1 MTGRLETRDLAPGE
15 TYIALKAPPG
25 FEQRYLDPKTGSEPR
40 IDEDALIHDCILGA
54 WTAVGARTFM
64 SEVRLGDWSYLT
76 SDAQAQYAEI
86 GKFCSIARGTCL
98 NPGNHPHWRAA
109 MHHFSYRA
117 KSYELD
123 DKDHDEFF
131 EWRRSHTVTVGHDV
145 WIGQQAIVLPGRT
158 IGTGAVIAA
167 GAVVSKDVPPFTI
180 VGGTPASPIKQRFD
194 QKTQDQLMEIAWW
207 DWPHAK
213 IKENLADFQN
223 FDAAPFIEKHIERA
237 S

>member
-1 MTGRLETRDLAPGE
+1 MTLRLQSHALAAGE
-15 TYIALKAPPG
+15 TYFDYRMPPD
-25 FEQRYLDPKTGSEPR
+25 FARRMAEPKSGPEPR
-40 IDEDALIHDCILGA
+40 IDEEAMIHDSILGS
-54 WTAVGARTFM
+54 WTAVGARTFL

-76 SDAQAQYAEI
+76 MDAQAQYADI

-123 DKDHDEFF
+123 DKDHEEFF
-131 EWRRSHTVTVGHDV
+131 EWRRSHKVRVGHDV

-167 GAVVSKDVPPFTI
+167 GAVVSKDVAPFTI
-180 VGGTPASPIKQRFD
+180 VGGTPATPIKQRFD
-194 QKTQDQLMEIAWW
+194 QTTQDQLMEIAWW
-207 DWPHAK
+207 DWPHER
-213 IKENLADFQN
+213 IKANLADFQN
-223 FDAAPFIEKHIERA
+223 FDAAAFIEKHLTRA
-237 S
+237 G